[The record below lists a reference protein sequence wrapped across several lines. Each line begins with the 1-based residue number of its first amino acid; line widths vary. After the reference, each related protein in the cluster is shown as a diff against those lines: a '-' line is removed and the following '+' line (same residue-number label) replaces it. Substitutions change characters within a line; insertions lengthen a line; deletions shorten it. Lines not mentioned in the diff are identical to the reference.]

1 MTRAFLVDYDA
12 SVETFFHFVTPRM
25 YVAHRVAVIAAWP
38 VRSVSSETS
47 VASSARDKA
56 RRDETR
62 FFFSNE
68 AFFFITSRDACVP
81 SFFPVFS
88 RASEKTPHC
97 PRVMEIHAFRLTP
110 GQDLKKSLLS
120 YAKGAKLEAACVVTC
135 VGSLSKVSLRL
146 ANADGGKRGSN
157 ETVSLEERFEIV
169 SLAGTVSRHGCH
181 LHMSLSDYQGNVVGG
196 HVLDGCVV
204 FTTAE
209 MVLGECVG
217 HVFTRERDDETG
229 FDELVVTTKLAV
241 APPPRRRNGSGESEA
256 SVASGT
262 YAASGSAERR
272 SDRDAPPTGE
282 TGEDARS
289 DDAKTVDAKQKKRGF
304 FGWLGSVV
312 APDPPANYATDT
324 G

>member
-1 MTRAFLVDYDA
+1 
-12 SVETFFHFVTPRM
+12 
-25 YVAHRVAVIAAWP
+25 
-38 VRSVSSETS
+38 
-47 VASSARDKA
+47 
-56 RRDETR
+56 
-62 FFFSNE
+62 
-68 AFFFITSRDACVP
+68 
-81 SFFPVFS
+81 
-88 RASEKTPHC
+88 
-97 PRVMEIHAFRLTP
+97 MEIHAFRLTP

-241 APPPRRRNGSGESEA
+241 APPPVTTATATSREA
-256 SVASGT
+256 DS
-262 YAASGSAERR
+262 AASDASFEDPLASILTPLRSYMVTMTSAP
-272 SDRDAPPTGE
+272 AVLTPTRPFRH
-282 TGEDARS
+282 DVNI
-289 DDAKTVDAKQKKRGF
+289 KNKKI
-304 FGWLGSVV
+304 LGKI
-312 APDPPANYATDT
+312 P
-324 G
+324 

>member
-1 MTRAFLVDYDA
+1 
-12 SVETFFHFVTPRM
+12 
-25 YVAHRVAVIAAWP
+25 
-38 VRSVSSETS
+38 
-47 VASSARDKA
+47 
-56 RRDETR
+56 
-62 FFFSNE
+62 
-68 AFFFITSRDACVP
+68 
-81 SFFPVFS
+81 
-88 RASEKTPHC
+88 
-97 PRVMEIHAFRLTP
+97 MEIHAFRLTP

-120 YAKGAKLEAACVVTC
+120 YAKGAKLEAGCVVTC

-146 ANADGGKRGSN
+146 ANADGKRGSN

-204 FTTAE
+204 YTTAE

-229 FDELVVTTKLAV
+229 FHELVVTTKLAV
-241 APPPRRRNGSGESEA
+241 APPRRRRNGSGGSEA
-256 SVASGT
+256 SVASAKTSATNRSEAGEAT
-262 YAASGSAERR
+262 AERNAERR
-272 SDRDAPPTGE
+272 SDRDRNALSEPSAGAD
-282 TGEDARS
+282 GDAAARR
-289 DDAKTVDAKQKKRGF
+289 DGKQRGF

-312 APDPPANYATDT
+312 APDPPANYATDV

>member
-1 MTRAFLVDYDA
+1 
-12 SVETFFHFVTPRM
+12 
-25 YVAHRVAVIAAWP
+25 
-38 VRSVSSETS
+38 
-47 VASSARDKA
+47 
-56 RRDETR
+56 
-62 FFFSNE
+62 
-68 AFFFITSRDACVP
+68 
-81 SFFPVFS
+81 
-88 RASEKTPHC
+88 
-97 PRVMEIHAFRLTP
+97 MEIHAFRLTP

-217 HVFTRERDDETG
+217 HVGLRARG
-229 FDELVVTTKLAV
+229 KSA
-241 APPPRRRNGSGESEA
+241 AAAAASEA
-256 SVASGT
+256 ERPSRRPSGREKT
-262 YAASGSAERR
+262 RGGCIRH
-272 SDRDAPPTGE
+272 RDW
-282 TGEDARS
+282 S
-289 DDAKTVDAKQKKRGF
+289 
-304 FGWLGSVV
+304 
-312 APDPPANYATDT
+312 
-324 G
+324 

>member
-1 MTRAFLVDYDA
+1 
-12 SVETFFHFVTPRM
+12 
-25 YVAHRVAVIAAWP
+25 
-38 VRSVSSETS
+38 
-47 VASSARDKA
+47 
-56 RRDETR
+56 
-62 FFFSNE
+62 
-68 AFFFITSRDACVP
+68 
-81 SFFPVFS
+81 
-88 RASEKTPHC
+88 
-97 PRVMEIHAFRLTP
+97 MEIHAFRLTP

-204 FTTAE
+204 YTTAE

-229 FDELVVTTKLAV
+229 FHELVVTTKLAV
-241 APPPRRRNGSGESEA
+241 APPPRRRNGSGGSEA
-256 SVASGT
+256 SVASAKAFATTRTEAGEAT
-262 YAASGSAERR
+262 AERR
-272 SDRDAPPTGE
+272 SDRDALSKPSE
-282 TGEDARS
+282 DGEDG
-289 DDAKTVDAKQKKRGF
+289 DAAGRRDGKRRGF

-312 APDPPANYATDT
+312 APDPPANYAADA
-324 G
+324 GR

>member
-1 MTRAFLVDYDA
+1 
-12 SVETFFHFVTPRM
+12 
-25 YVAHRVAVIAAWP
+25 
-38 VRSVSSETS
+38 
-47 VASSARDKA
+47 
-56 RRDETR
+56 
-62 FFFSNE
+62 
-68 AFFFITSRDACVP
+68 
-81 SFFPVFS
+81 
-88 RASEKTPHC
+88 
-97 PRVMEIHAFRLTP
+97 MEIHAFRLTP

-120 YAKGAKLEAACVVTC
+120 YAKGAKLEAGCVVTC

-146 ANADGGKRGSN
+146 ANADGKRGSN

-204 FTTAE
+204 YTTAE

-229 FDELVVTTKLAV
+229 FDELVVTTKLAG
-241 APPPRRRNGSGESEA
+241 APPPRRRRGSGESGA
-256 SVASGT
+256 SMASGRT
-262 YAASGSAERR
+262 STTTASEGRR
-272 SDRDAPPTGE
+272 EAPTAE
-282 TGEDARS
+282 TGEDGKGAARGES
-289 DDAKTVDAKQKKRGF
+289 EAKRRGF

-312 APDPPANYATDT
+312 APAPPATDAADA

>member
-1 MTRAFLVDYDA
+1 
-12 SVETFFHFVTPRM
+12 
-25 YVAHRVAVIAAWP
+25 
-38 VRSVSSETS
+38 
-47 VASSARDKA
+47 
-56 RRDETR
+56 
-62 FFFSNE
+62 
-68 AFFFITSRDACVP
+68 
-81 SFFPVFS
+81 
-88 RASEKTPHC
+88 
-97 PRVMEIHAFRLTP
+97 MEIHAFRLTP

-241 APPPRRRNGSGESEA
+241 APPPRRRNGSGGSEV
-256 SVASGT
+256 SVASAKTSTRSSGD
-262 YAASGSAERR
+262 AASGSAERR
-272 SDRDAPPTGE
+272 SDRDAPSTGE

-289 DDAKTVDAKQKKRGF
+289 DEARGDAKQKKRGF

-312 APDPPANYATDT
+312 APDPPANYATDI

>member
-1 MTRAFLVDYDA
+1 
-12 SVETFFHFVTPRM
+12 
-25 YVAHRVAVIAAWP
+25 
-38 VRSVSSETS
+38 
-47 VASSARDKA
+47 
-56 RRDETR
+56 
-62 FFFSNE
+62 
-68 AFFFITSRDACVP
+68 
-81 SFFPVFS
+81 
-88 RASEKTPHC
+88 
-97 PRVMEIHAFRLTP
+97 MEIHAFRLTP

-241 APPPRRRNGSGESEA
+241 APPPRRRNGSGGSEA
-256 SVASGT
+256 SVASAKTSTRSSSGD
-262 YAASGSAERR
+262 AASGSAERR
-272 SDRDAPPTGE
+272 SDRDAPSTGE

-289 DDAKTVDAKQKKRGF
+289 DEARGDAKQKKRGF

>member
-1 MTRAFLVDYDA
+1 
-12 SVETFFHFVTPRM
+12 
-25 YVAHRVAVIAAWP
+25 
-38 VRSVSSETS
+38 
-47 VASSARDKA
+47 
-56 RRDETR
+56 
-62 FFFSNE
+62 
-68 AFFFITSRDACVP
+68 
-81 SFFPVFS
+81 
-88 RASEKTPHC
+88 
-97 PRVMEIHAFRLTP
+97 MEIHAFRLTP

-120 YAKGAKLEAACVVTC
+120 YAKGAKLEAGCVVTC

-146 ANADGGKRGSN
+146 ANADGKRGSN

-241 APPPRRRNGSGESEA
+241 APPPRRRNGSGGSEA
-256 SVASGT
+256 SVASAKTSTRSSSGD
-262 YAASGSAERR
+262 AASGSAERR
-272 SDRDAPPTGE
+272 SDRDAPSTGE

-289 DDAKTVDAKQKKRGF
+289 DEARGDAKQKKRGF

>member
-1 MTRAFLVDYDA
+1 
-12 SVETFFHFVTPRM
+12 
-25 YVAHRVAVIAAWP
+25 
-38 VRSVSSETS
+38 
-47 VASSARDKA
+47 
-56 RRDETR
+56 
-62 FFFSNE
+62 
-68 AFFFITSRDACVP
+68 
-81 SFFPVFS
+81 
-88 RASEKTPHC
+88 
-97 PRVMEIHAFRLTP
+97 MEIHAFRLTP
-110 GQDLKKSLLS
+110 GQDLKKSLLA
-120 YAKGAKLEAACVVTC
+120 YAKGAKLEAGCVVTC

-169 SLAGTVSRHGCH
+169 SLAGTVSRYGCH

-241 APPPRRRNGSGESEA
+241 APPPRRRQGSGGSEA
-256 SVASGT
+256 SGD
-262 YAASGSAERR
+262 AAAGNAERR
-272 SDRDAPPTGE
+272 SDRREAPKHKGE
-282 TGEDARS
+282 TGEDGTGETKR
-289 DDAKTVDAKQKKRGF
+289 RGF

-312 APDPPANYATDT
+312 APDPPANYAADA
-324 G
+324 GR

>member
-1 MTRAFLVDYDA
+1 
-12 SVETFFHFVTPRM
+12 
-25 YVAHRVAVIAAWP
+25 
-38 VRSVSSETS
+38 
-47 VASSARDKA
+47 
-56 RRDETR
+56 
-62 FFFSNE
+62 
-68 AFFFITSRDACVP
+68 
-81 SFFPVFS
+81 
-88 RASEKTPHC
+88 
-97 PRVMEIHAFRLTP
+97 
-110 GQDLKKSLLS
+110 
-120 YAKGAKLEAACVVTC
+120 
-135 VGSLSKVSLRL
+135 
-146 ANADGGKRGSN
+146 
-157 ETVSLEERFEIV
+157 
-169 SLAGTVSRHGCH
+169 
-181 LHMSLSDYQGNVVGG
+181 
-196 HVLDGCVV
+196 
-204 FTTAE
+204 

-241 APPPRRRNGSGESEA
+241 APPPRRRNGSGGSEA

-272 SDRDAPPTGE
+272 SDRDAPP